1 MKSTIY
7 ISIILLTLAIC
18 SCKSVKYV
26 PVESVNYDSIYITN
40 TQKDSI
46 YQRDSIYLE
55 VSGDTIYKYRDRYI
69 YKYKTVRDTTNILR
83 TDSIQVPYPVEKEL
97 SRWQSFKMEIGG
109 YAIIVLLVVIL
120 YFIYKKTK

>member
-26 PVESVNYDSIYITN
+26 PVESVKYDSIYITN